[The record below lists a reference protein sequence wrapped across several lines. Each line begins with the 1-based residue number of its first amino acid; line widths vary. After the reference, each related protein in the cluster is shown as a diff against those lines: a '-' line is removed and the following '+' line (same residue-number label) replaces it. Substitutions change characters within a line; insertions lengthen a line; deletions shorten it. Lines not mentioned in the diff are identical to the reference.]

1 MLVRRHLHCP
11 GRPVYPDVLPS
22 LRSQWYRV
30 ANESL
35 EEVRCTLIPPIC
47 IDFLAGTQCSAVR
60 VLGCP

>member
-22 LRSQWYRV
+22 LQSQWYRV

-35 EEVRCTLIPPIC
+35 EEVCCTLIPPIC
-47 IDFLAGTQCSAVR
+47 IDFLAGT
-60 VLGCP
+60 